1 MKKEYFTLEKIEGS
15 LIEVTNLHQ
24 VSYGEVV
31 KIKSKTTD
39 ETQVG
44 EVVKIDDNRAL
55 VQVYGTNMG
64 VSGNNTGLE
73 FTGVPFE
80 VPLSKEILGRVFN
93 GIAKPIDRG
102 GDIYSGKFYNV
113 SGRPI
118 NPVAREY
125 PRNFIQTGISSIDGL
140 MTLIRGQKLPIFS
153 GSGLDHNQLAAQ
165 IVRQA
170 KISGD
175 KNENFAIVF
184 AAIGVKHDE
193 ADFFREAFKN
203 AGVNERV
210 VMYINYADDP
220 IMERLITPKCA
231 LTAAEYLAYE
241 ENTHVLVIMTDIT
254 SYAEALREVSSGREE
269 VPSRKGYPG
278 HLYSD
283 LAALYERA
291 GMIKGI
297 DGSVTLIPILTMPSD
312 DITHPIADLTGYI
325 TEGQIVLS
333 RDLQGSDI
341 YPPINI
347 LPSLSRLMKDGIGE
361 GYTREDHADTM
372 NQIYAAYTSGK
383 SAKELSAILGETALT
398 KSDKAFAKFAD
409 EFEKNYVS
417 QGFETNRNIEETLDL
432 GWKLLD
438 IIPRGELKRI
448 DDKLIEKYLGEK
460 EEDLKEEE

>member
-1 MKKEYFTLEKIEGS
+1 MKKEYFTLRKIEGS
-15 LIEVTNLHQ
+15 LIELTNLHQ
-24 VSYGEVV
+24 VEYGEVV

-44 EVVKIDDNRAL
+44 EVVKIIDDTCL
-55 VQVYGTNMG
+55 VQVYGNNMG
-64 VSGNNTGLE
+64 VSGTNTGIE
-73 FTGVPFE
+73 FTGEPFE
-80 VPLSKEILGRVFN
+80 IPLSKEILGRVFN
-93 GIAKPIDRG
+93 GIAEPIDRG

-153 GSGLDHNQLAAQ
+153 GSGLDHNELAAQ

-193 ADFFREAFKN
+193 ADFFRDAFKN

-291 GMIKGI
+291 GMIKDI

-333 RDLQGSDI
+333 RDLQAGDI

-361 GYTREDHADTM
+361 GFTREDHAD
-372 NQIYAAYTSGK
+372 
-383 SAKELSAILGETALT
+383 LSAQLFSSYSRVQDVRALAQIIGQDDLSI
-398 KSDKAFAKFAD
+398 SDKKMLEFGEA
-409 EFEKNYVS
+409 FEKEFLS
-417 QGFETNRNIEETLDL
+417 QRSDENRSIDETLDI
-432 GWKLLD
+432 GWKLLRVL
-438 IIPRGELKRI
+438 PREYLDRI
-448 DDKLIEKYLGEK
+448 SPKYLDKYLGDENGN
-460 EEDLKEEE
+460 